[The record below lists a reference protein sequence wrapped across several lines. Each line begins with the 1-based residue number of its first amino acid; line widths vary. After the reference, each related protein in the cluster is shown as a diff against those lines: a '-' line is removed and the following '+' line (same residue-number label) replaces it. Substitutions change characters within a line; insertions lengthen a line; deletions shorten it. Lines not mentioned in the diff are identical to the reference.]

1 MRSGAR
7 GNARGRRARR
17 KNHTPSVLVQKET
30 TIEAKLRHRGLPHTN
45 NMQTLGKLLDLC
57 HEPSTES
64 PFSPRRR

>member
-1 MRSGAR
+1 MVAELEARAAEGEARSGAR

-45 NMQTLGKLLDLC
+45 NM
-57 HEPSTES
+57 
-64 PFSPRRR
+64 